1 LPPVRRRLRRLGR
14 RCQPHLVRVVRA
26 GLPGRGRA
34 GRDGGRAQPQR
45 RPPRQPAPPNPVAS
59 LGWDGWFHELRGAGL
74 VWGTPDATIVLGQDI
89 IQPALRTLP
98 TSNAPH
104 PAPSIHV
111 PHGINHPMY
120 ILIVGGGKVGS
131 NLTSTLMKMGH
142 EVTLVEGDRDRYALL
157 EEKFEHVVR
166 PGDATELFVLERAG
180 VERADL
186 VVAVTGD
193 DEDNII
199 VCQVAKEKY
208 GVPKVIARVNDPRN
222 QPHFDMVGIT
232 LTVSATATILALI
245 EHQLP
250 QHELVTLIDLKRE
263 NLEIVEFAIGSG
275 SPAAGKYVRELNLP
289 NRSRLISV
297 TRDGRAEIAI
307 GETQLAPGDLVMA
320 ILEPDVEDEL
330 KQQLMPA

>member
-1 LPPVRRRLRRLGR
+1 
-14 RCQPHLVRVVRA
+14 
-26 GLPGRGRA
+26 
-34 GRDGGRAQPQR
+34 
-45 RPPRQPAPPNPVAS
+45 
-59 LGWDGWFHELRGAGL
+59 
-74 VWGTPDATIVLGQDI
+74 
-89 IQPALRTLP
+89 
-98 TSNAPH
+98 
-104 PAPSIHV
+104 
-111 PHGINHPMY
+111 MY

-131 NLTSTLMKMGH
+131 NLTSTLIHMGH
-142 EVTLVEGDRDRYALL
+142 EVTLIEGDRERYALL
-157 EEKFEHVVR
+157 EERFEHVVR

-180 VERADL
+180 IERADL

-222 QPHFDMVGIT
+222 QQHFDMVGIT

-245 EHQLP
+245 EHELP

-263 NLEIVEFAIGSG
+263 NLEIVEFAIGAA
-275 SPAAGKYVRELNLP
+275 SPAAGKFVRELNLP
-289 NRSRLISV
+289 SRSRLISV

-307 GETQLAPGDLVMA
+307 GDTQLAPGDLVMA

-330 KQQLMPA
+330 KNQLMPV

>member
-1 LPPVRRRLRRLGR
+1 
-14 RCQPHLVRVVRA
+14 
-26 GLPGRGRA
+26 
-34 GRDGGRAQPQR
+34 
-45 RPPRQPAPPNPVAS
+45 
-59 LGWDGWFHELRGAGL
+59 
-74 VWGTPDATIVLGQDI
+74 
-89 IQPALRTLP
+89 
-98 TSNAPH
+98 
-104 PAPSIHV
+104 
-111 PHGINHPMY
+111 MY

-131 NLTSTLMKMGH
+131 NLTSTLINMGH
-142 EVTLVEGDRDRYALL
+142 EVTLIEGDRGRYTLL
-157 EEKFEHVVR
+157 EEQFEHVVR

-180 VERADL
+180 IERADL

-222 QPHFDMVGIT
+222 QQHFDMVGIT

-245 EHQLP
+245 EHELP

-263 NLEIVEFAIGSG
+263 NLEIVEFAIGAA
-275 SPAAGKYVRELNLP
+275 SPAAGKFVRELNLP
-289 NRSRLISV
+289 SRSRLISV

-307 GETQLAPGDLVMA
+307 GDTQLAPGDLVMA

-330 KQQLMPA
+330 KRQLMPA

>member
-1 LPPVRRRLRRLGR
+1 V
-14 RCQPHLVRVVRA
+14 
-26 GLPGRGRA
+26 
-34 GRDGGRAQPQR
+34 
-45 RPPRQPAPPNPVAS
+45 
-59 LGWDGWFHELRGAGL
+59 
-74 VWGTPDATIVLGQDI
+74 
-89 IQPALRTLP
+89 
-98 TSNAPH
+98 
-104 PAPSIHV
+104 
-111 PHGINHPMY
+111 Y

-131 NLTSTLMKMGH
+131 NLTSTLMHVGH
-142 EVTLVEGDRDRYALL
+142 EVTLIEGDRERYTLL
-157 EEKFEHVVR
+157 EERFEHVVR

-180 VERADL
+180 IERADL

-222 QPHFDMVGIT
+222 QQHFDMVGIT

-245 EHQLP
+245 EHELP

-263 NLEIVEFAIGSG
+263 NLEIVEFAIGAA
-275 SPAAGKYVRELNLP
+275 SPAAGKFVRELNLP
-289 NRSRLISV
+289 SRSRLISV

-307 GETQLAPGDLVMA
+307 GDTQLAPGDLVMA

-330 KQQLMPA
+330 KNQLMPV

>member
-1 LPPVRRRLRRLGR
+1 V
-14 RCQPHLVRVVRA
+14 
-26 GLPGRGRA
+26 
-34 GRDGGRAQPQR
+34 
-45 RPPRQPAPPNPVAS
+45 
-59 LGWDGWFHELRGAGL
+59 
-74 VWGTPDATIVLGQDI
+74 
-89 IQPALRTLP
+89 
-98 TSNAPH
+98 
-104 PAPSIHV
+104 
-111 PHGINHPMY
+111 Y

-131 NLTSTLMKMGH
+131 NLTSTLMHMGH
-142 EVTLVEGDRDRYALL
+142 EVTLIEGERERYALL
-157 EEKFEHVVR
+157 EERFEHVVR

-180 VERADL
+180 IERADL

-222 QPHFDMVGIT
+222 QQHFDMIGIT

-245 EHQLP
+245 EHELP

-263 NLEIVEFAIGSG
+263 NLEIVEFAIGSE
-275 SPAAGKYVRELNLP
+275 SPAAGKFVRELSLP

-307 GETQLAPGDLVMA
+307 GDTKLAPGDLVMA

-330 KQQLMPA
+330 KSQLMPA

>member
-1 LPPVRRRLRRLGR
+1 
-14 RCQPHLVRVVRA
+14 
-26 GLPGRGRA
+26 
-34 GRDGGRAQPQR
+34 
-45 RPPRQPAPPNPVAS
+45 
-59 LGWDGWFHELRGAGL
+59 
-74 VWGTPDATIVLGQDI
+74 
-89 IQPALRTLP
+89 
-98 TSNAPH
+98 
-104 PAPSIHV
+104 
-111 PHGINHPMY
+111 MY

-131 NLTSTLMKMGH
+131 NLTSTLMNMGH
-142 EVTLVEGDRDRYALL
+142 EVTLIEGDRGRYTLL
-157 EEKFEHVVR
+157 EEQFEHVVR

-180 VERADL
+180 IERADL

-222 QPHFDMVGIT
+222 QQHFDMVGIT

-245 EHQLP
+245 EHELP

-263 NLEIVEFAIGSG
+263 NLEIVEFAIGAG
-275 SPAAGKYVRELNLP
+275 SPAAGKFVRELNLP
-289 NRSRLISV
+289 SRSRLISV

-307 GETQLAPGDLVMA
+307 GDTQLAPGDLVMA

-330 KQQLMPA
+330 KHQLMPA